1 MRIKKFICL
10 FLSIILLLGLCSCSK
25 SSGGVTG
32 DTDKQEVL
40 LEESMQSESGA
51 SYSLGSAAMTPD
63 ENKVSSVDYSPMG
76 GAVFLELKD
85 STGNLW
91 RLDVPEN
98 ALPYGETISMQ
109 LSENITSDIVSGRLN
124 AGVILQPEGLQ
135 FTIPA
140 TLTVTGPV
148 ASDHT
153 CVFFGRQS
161 GESLNFAPVDVESYS
176 LKMQVEHFSTYIVYQ
191 PTGDAQVQEAADM
204 ASQSYAAVLDEV
216 KEFLKTS
223 ITAPPIPGDYSFECK
238 EEDGENATSYRN
250 RALDMYIAR
259 AMLPESDLAKKLLG
273 AGREVAVLGGESD
286 AFYYAGLLLKR
297 DLKKADKLI
306 STYKNDNDKLIPVM
320 NLTFKIIKEM
330 QALGIDVPSGYLEV
344 FSEWMKRAAD
354 EQIRKI
360 KEEHDYRALGPCVA
374 LVKGAAI
381 MESDFSAS
389 REFTEKFL
397 EKTKKAMTFKV
408 KYEITVTTGPWNQK
422 LDLSGETELSWL
434 DSNNEKYYTGTGKGK
449 YLSYT
454 HAGPWTTTIDFP
466 NEYPVTMKFVDFS
479 PCKSEK
485 IKVQVDTIGAK
496 TEVWYNPDIDEKS
509 SDENLFVNHMAEELF
524 GEYRTESGEYIFE
537 VPFQNK
543 NVIMGEESFSKTSTV
558 NYGEDG
564 PGMGSISYKIEIR
577 HTPK

>member
-1 MRIKKFICL
+1 ML
-10 FLSIILLLGLCSCSK
+10 TGLCSCGK
-25 SSGGVTG
+25 SANDTG
-32 DTDKQEVL
+32 DIEKQEVL
-40 LEESMQSESGA
+40 LEEGNQQSDYDPG
-51 SYSLGSAAMTPD
+51 YSLGSAVMTPD

-76 GAVFLELKD
+76 GAVFLEIKD
-85 STGNLW
+85 SAGNLW
-91 RLDVPEN
+91 RLDIPAN
-98 ALPYGETISMQ
+98 ALPYGETVSMQ
-109 LSENITSDIVSGRLN
+109 LSENIASDIVSGRLN

-148 ASDHT
+148 VSDRT
-153 CVFFGRQS
+153 CVFFGSHS
-161 GESLNFAPVDVESYS
+161 GENLSFAPMDVKSDS
-176 LKMQVEHFSTYIVYQ
+176 LKVQVGHFSSYIVYQ
-191 PTGDAQVQEAADM
+191 PTGDAQIQEAADM
-204 ASQSYAAVLDEV
+204 VSQSYAAVLDEA
-216 KEFLKTS
+216 KDFLKTP
-223 ITAPPIPGDYSFECK
+223 ITAPPIPGDSSFECK
-238 EEDGENATSYRN
+238 EEDGENATAHRN

-273 AGREVAVLGGESD
+273 AGYEVAALGGETD

-330 QALGIDVPSGYLEV
+330 QALGIDAPPGYLDV

-354 EQIRKI
+354 EQIKKI

-389 REFTEKFL
+389 KEFTEKFL

-408 KYEITVTTGPWNQK
+408 KYEITVTTGPWSQK
-422 LDLSGETELSWL
+422 MDLSGEADLSWL
-434 DSNNEKYYTGTGKGK
+434 DSNNEKYYTGTGNGK
-449 YLSYT
+449 YESYT
-454 HAGPWTTTIDFP
+454 HSGPWTTTIDFP
-466 NEYPVTMKFVDFS
+466 NEYPVKIRFIDFS

-496 TEVWYNPDIDEKS
+496 TEVWYNPDIDERS
-509 SDENLFVNHMAEELF
+509 SDEYLFVNNMAEELF
-524 GEYRTESGEYIFE
+524 GEYRTESGEYLFE

-543 NVIMGEESFSKTSTV
+543 NAIMGEESFSKSGTV

-564 PGMGSISYKIEIR
+564 PGMGSISYKIEIK